1 MQTNYNNQKETNKFI
16 KSNTQL
22 MKTILQ
28 SLDFIKS
35 KAIILVAFLIISAGT
50 SFTQVTLVEGFESGI
65 VPPSGWT
72 ESGAGYWVQNTW
84 GNPHT
89 GSGWAYSNG
98 IGSYL
103 ITPAI
108 NVTTSFDLSFWYKA
122 ESVNHPQDMDIMVS
136 TDPNSFVDI
145 VHQITAATN
154 TSYIQL
160 KVSLAAYVGQ
170 TVYVAFVGQSGL
182 GGYDYGIC
190 LDDVMV
196 YGLPICA
203 TLNTPANSTSNVYI
217 HTNLSWTGAPLAT
230 GYKVYLG
237 TDFPP
242 SNIANGTD
250 VGPGLNYTPPTPF
263 SYSTLYY
270 WSVISYNSNGDAIG
284 CATWSFT
291 TEPDPTVTS
300 FPWTEEF
307 LFWPPTGWNL
317 TGGGYSWESYGSTAA
332 TCDFWSWTPG
342 GFAELTT
349 QNIDLTQQTLDFNL
363 TFKWSHLYMTPW
375 PNDQLEVLIT
385 EVGSGTWTS
394 LWLQSGPGLN
404 SNDGA
409 TAHAPGTYIEAALPI
424 PSAFLGK
431 MIQIKFIGTSGGG
444 PEFFLDN
451 VTISALIANVT
462 SDEACEGFSGT
473 LIANPFAGIPPYTY
487 VWSEGSI
494 TQAITVSPTVTTTY
508 TVTITDA
515 TTNTAVGEGTMNI
528 HPTPI
533 VTIINL
539 DPEYCINA
547 PIVTMFGNHAPS
559 GSFVCTTAPFALL
572 DNGDGT
578 ATFDP
583 AVAFLGTHQITY
595 TYVDP
600 FGCTNYDAR
609 SVEVLTLPVV
619 SFSGLSGPYCASTG
633 ASELLTGSPLNGT
646 FSGAGM
652 IDHGDGTG
660 TFDPEFA
667 GPGVN
672 HSITY
677 TYVDPSTGCSNYD
690 QQYVTVLDIPAVDA
704 GMDDIICE
712 GASSQLTVIASGGFA
727 PYTYLWD
734 PAGSLDDPTI
744 FNPIAT
750 PPATTTYIVTV
761 TDANGCSNSDDV
773 MVTVN
778 IPVATVSDDEI
789 CIGESATLGVIPS
802 GGSDPYT
809 FSWTP
814 VAYLDDP
821 TSQTPVST
829 PPTPGDYIYTV
840 VITDAIGCTGTGTLT
855 LTVHPLPVV
864 DFAGLNSPYCAN
876 DAAVLLTGNFAP
888 DGTFTGT
895 GGLTDNG
902 DGTATF
908 DPVAAGPGN
917 YEITYTYTDANTC
930 TNSEIKAVIV
940 NVVPIVNFSG
950 LDPEYCVDW
959 AAATLTGNHAPGGSF
974 IGAGITNNGDGTAT
988 FLPATAGVGTFDI
1001 TYTYTNSF
1009 GCTDFE
1015 VQSVIVHPLPI
1026 VTLDP
1031 LADVCINTPV
1041 FPLTGGLPLNG
1052 IYSGPGVSAG
1062 DFTAS
1067 IAGLGTHT
1075 ITYSYTDI
1083 YGCIDHAY
1091 QPITV
1096 HDTTMTYI
1104 VAPLADVC
1112 VDDPSFIL
1120 AIGFPTGGVYYGPGV
1135 SLSGSDYI
1143 FDPATAGVGTH
1154 TLFYAYT
1161 NAFNCTST
1169 VTTSI
1174 VVNPLPIVS
1183 FTGLNAEYCVD
1194 DSPSTLTGTP
1204 AGGYFTGAGTA
1215 LNEFYPDVAGPG
1227 THNITYT
1234 YTDPNGCTDFE
1245 IQSVIVY
1252 PLPIVTLDPFADVCI
1267 DEPAFTLTGGLPVG
1281 GVYSG
1286 TGVAG
1291 TDFDPAVAGVGTY
1304 IITYTYTDANTCVNF
1319 ATQPITVNPLP
1330 PANAGPDVSICYGD
1344 CSDLTATGGTVYS
1357 WDNGESTATINVCP
1371 TGSITYIVTV
1381 TDVNGCSQ
1389 TDDVTVNVWPLP
1401 IPDAGP
1407 DVSICL
1413 NECTTLT
1420 ATGGVSYMWN
1430 NNMAMNTIDVCPTV
1444 TTTYTVTVTDANGC
1458 SDTDDITVTVWP
1470 LPIADAGLN
1479 DSICLNDCTILTAS
1493 GGTAYV
1499 WNTGDNTAAINVCP
1513 AVTTT
1518 YTVTVTD
1525 ANGCTDDDDVIVTVW
1540 PLPTAN
1546 AGPDVEVCIG
1556 ECTIVTATGGDTYL
1570 WNTGS
1575 NQQALLACPTVST
1588 TYTVTVTDVNGC
1600 TDSDEVIV
1608 IVNPIPIADAGPDD
1622 VICFG
1627 ECTALSASGGIIYIW
1642 SNNNFGP
1649 TMNVC
1654 PAVTTTYT
1662 VTVTDINGC
1671 TDSDEVIVT
1680 VNPLPPA
1687 NAGADVDI
1695 CFGSCSTLTASGG
1708 TIYLWN
1714 TGETTVS
1721 IDVCPVVTTTYT
1733 VTVTDANGCVNTADV
1748 TVNVQ
1753 PIPVADAG
1761 PNVDIC
1767 DGDCT
1772 NLTASGAGAGGTY
1785 VWNDGSSTVSINVCP
1800 IVTTTYSVTVTD
1812 IYGCTD
1818 SDVVIVSVNPVP
1830 VADAGPDAT
1839 VCDGDCTTLMASG
1852 GVSYLWSNNF
1862 AGPVITVCPS
1872 ITTTYTVTV
1881 TDANGCSDIDNVTI
1895 TVNPLPPANAG
1906 ADVDICFGSC
1916 STLTASGGTI
1926 YLWNTGETTA
1936 SIDVCPVVTTTYT
1949 VTVIDANGCVNT
1961 ADVIVNVQPI
1971 PVADAGPNVDICD
1984 GDCTNLTASGAGA
1997 GGTYV
2002 WNDGSSTV
2010 SINVCP
2016 IVTTTYSVT
2025 VTDIYG
2031 CTDSDVVI
2039 VSVNPVPI
2047 ADAGPDATVCDGD
2060 CVTLMASG
2068 GVSYMWSNNF
2078 AGPVIVVCPSVTT
2091 TFTVTV
2097 TDANGCSDIDNV
2109 TVTVNPLP
2117 PANAGADVD
2126 ICFGDCATL
2135 TATGGTA
2142 YIWSTGANTAVID
2155 VCPVITTTYFVT
2167 VTDANGCINT
2177 DDVTVTVNP
2186 LPLANA
2192 GPDASICNGD
2202 CVTLTAFGAGV
2213 GGSYI
2218 WNTGGLSA
2226 AIYVCPVVTTTYS
2239 VTITN
2244 ANGCTDSDEVI
2255 VVVNSLPSANA
2266 GPDVSICEG
2275 DCTTLTAS
2283 GGIFYQWSN
2292 NVITQSID
2300 VCPTITTTYT
2310 VTITDANGC
2319 TNSDDVIVTV
2329 IASPVV
2335 TFATLADLCVD
2346 APAFILTEGTPSGG
2360 IYSGT
2365 GVSGGSFDPSIAGVG
2380 VHTLTYTYTDITTG
2394 CSNFATQNITV
2405 NPLPLVYFAP
2415 LADVCLSDAQFTLTQ
2430 GLPSTPAGVYTG
2442 TGIALG
2448 TDFSPFLAG
2457 VGTHTLTYTY
2467 TDLNGC
2473 ISSATQTITVNPMP
2487 VQFTVTGGGNYCAG
2501 GAGVDVGLMGS
2512 ELGVDYNLIIN
2523 GITTIATFSGTG
2535 AAISFGNQT
2544 IAGAYTVFAY
2554 NTSSG
2559 CEDQMIGSVDVG
2571 VYPLPIA
2578 VASSNSPV
2586 CGNDP
2591 IMLYSSGGGCSLV
2604 NYCPSTSSSYIQ
2616 EYITNV
2622 SLNNASQASV
2632 GNFYTDFTA
2641 NIFTILNIGGTY
2653 TLSVTNYVDGT
2664 FPEHV
2669 TVFIDWNR
2677 NGIFEAA
2684 DSIYMGTF
2692 NGTHTFTKSITVPPN
2707 ALLGK
2712 TLMRVINQWGSKPI
2726 PCGAYGYGETEDYQ
2740 IEITDGTGLT
2750 CAYAWAGPNSFSST
2764 QQNPIVTDSA
2774 TMFMNGIYTV
2784 TVTDINLCVAT
2795 ASVNVVV
2802 NALPLVNISGL
2813 DTAYCLNDL
2822 PVPLS
2827 GSPVGG
2833 SFSGTGIS
2841 GTFFYPAIAGVG
2853 THTVTYTYDN
2863 GNCVNKI
2870 TQSVMVRDIPQMT
2883 LTDDFTICQGDTVQ
2897 LTASG
2902 GTDYFWSTSETT
2914 PSIMVYPNNTTVYH
2928 VTVANIFGCSV
2939 SDSVVVSVNPTPIV
2953 NAGNDDAVCLGSSTM
2968 LNPVVSGGGGV
2979 YNYQWT
2985 PATGLDDPNIQNP
2998 IASPVDST
3006 YYVLTVVDLI
3016 YGCIARDTVLIE
3028 VYPVPAA
3035 DAGPNDTT
3043 CFGHMVTLNASPPGM
3058 TYLWSTTQTNQ
3069 TINVVAADTA
3079 IYFVTV
3085 TNAYGCSAIDS
3096 VSVIANPVPFGDAG
3110 DNETIC
3116 FGDLV
3121 KLEATGGGNYEWL
3134 TTPPQFTQSIIVN
3147 PNDTTEYHCVV
3158 SNVYGC
3164 TDTASVWVFV
3174 NPLPVIT
3181 ITATP
3186 NDTVCKNQ
3194 KVILDAG
3201 SGFDTYLWSNGDTTQ
3216 VITIDSSGVGIGPI
3230 PYQVIVTKNG
3240 CDALQE
3246 INITFEDCIGIDDH
3260 EFDQV
3265 AIDIYPNP
3273 TTGRFN
3279 IAINGYEN
3287 DLNLTIF
3294 NNIGQIMYS
3303 EKLELNRSKA
3313 YIREFDLSRYKAGI
3327 YFLRF
3332 NDGKMTKTKKIIIQ

>member
-1 MQTNYNNQKETNKFI
+1 
-16 KSNTQL
+16 
-22 MKTILQ
+22 
-28 SLDFIKS
+28 
-35 KAIILVAFLIISAGT
+35 
-50 SFTQVTLVEGFESGI
+50 
-65 VPPSGWT
+65 
-72 ESGAGYWVQNTW
+72 
-84 GNPHT
+84 
-89 GSGWAYSNG
+89 
-98 IGSYL
+98 
-103 ITPAI
+103 
-108 NVTTSFDLSFWYKA
+108 
-122 ESVNHPQDMDIMVS
+122 
-136 TDPNSFVDI
+136 
-145 VHQITAATN
+145 
-154 TSYIQL
+154 
-160 KVSLAAYVGQ
+160 
-170 TVYVAFVGQSGL
+170 
-182 GGYDYGIC
+182 
-190 LDDVMV
+190 
-196 YGLPICA
+196 
-203 TLNTPANSTSNVYI
+203 
-217 HTNLSWTGAPLAT
+217 
-230 GYKVYLG
+230 
-237 TDFPP
+237 
-242 SNIANGTD
+242 
-250 VGPGLNYTPPTPF
+250 
-263 SYSTLYY
+263 
-270 WSVISYNSNGDAIG
+270 
-284 CATWSFT
+284 
-291 TEPDPTVTS
+291 
-300 FPWTEEF
+300 
-307 LFWPPTGWNL
+307 
-317 TGGGYSWESYGSTAA
+317 
-332 TCDFWSWTPG
+332 
-342 GFAELTT
+342 
-349 QNIDLTQQTLDFNL
+349 
-363 TFKWSHLYMTPW
+363 
-375 PNDQLEVLIT
+375 
-385 EVGSGTWTS
+385 
-394 LWLQSGPGLN
+394 
-404 SNDGA
+404 
-409 TAHAPGTYIEAALPI
+409 
-424 PSAFLGK
+424 
-431 MIQIKFIGTSGGG
+431 
-444 PEFFLDN
+444 
-451 VTISALIANVT
+451 
-462 SDEACEGFSGT
+462 
-473 LIANPFAGIPPYTY
+473 
-487 VWSEGSI
+487 
-494 TQAITVSPTVTTTY
+494 
-508 TVTITDA
+508 
-515 TTNTAVGEGTMNI
+515 
-528 HPTPI
+528 
-533 VTIINL
+533 
-539 DPEYCINA
+539 
-547 PIVTMFGNHAPS
+547 
-559 GSFVCTTAPFALL
+559 
-572 DNGDGT
+572 
-578 ATFDP
+578 
-583 AVAFLGTHQITY
+583 
-595 TYVDP
+595 
-600 FGCTNYDAR
+600 
-609 SVEVLTLPVV
+609 
-619 SFSGLSGPYCASTG
+619 
-633 ASELLTGSPLNGT
+633 
-646 FSGAGM
+646 
-652 IDHGDGTG
+652 
-660 TFDPEFA
+660 
-667 GPGVN
+667 
-672 HSITY
+672 
-677 TYVDPSTGCSNYD
+677 
-690 QQYVTVLDIPAVDA
+690 
-704 GMDDIICE
+704 
-712 GASSQLTVIASGGFA
+712 
-727 PYTYLWD
+727 
-734 PAGSLDDPTI
+734 
-744 FNPIAT
+744 
-750 PPATTTYIVTV
+750 
-761 TDANGCSNSDDV
+761 
-773 MVTVN
+773 
-778 IPVATVSDDEI
+778 
-789 CIGESATLGVIPS
+789 
-802 GGSDPYT
+802 
-809 FSWTP
+809 
-814 VAYLDDP
+814 
-821 TSQTPVST
+821 
-829 PPTPGDYIYTV
+829 
-840 VITDAIGCTGTGTLT
+840 
-855 LTVHPLPVV
+855 
-864 DFAGLNSPYCAN
+864 
-876 DAAVLLTGNFAP
+876 
-888 DGTFTGT
+888 
-895 GGLTDNG
+895 
-902 DGTATF
+902 
-908 DPVAAGPGN
+908 
-917 YEITYTYTDANTC
+917 
-930 TNSEIKAVIV
+930 
-940 NVVPIVNFSG
+940 
-950 LDPEYCVDW
+950 
-959 AAATLTGNHAPGGSF
+959 
-974 IGAGITNNGDGTAT
+974 
-988 FLPATAGVGTFDI
+988 
-1001 TYTYTNSF
+1001 
-1009 GCTDFE
+1009 
-1015 VQSVIVHPLPI
+1015 
-1026 VTLDP
+1026 
-1031 LADVCINTPV
+1031 
-1041 FPLTGGLPLNG
+1041 
-1052 IYSGPGVSAG
+1052 
-1062 DFTAS
+1062 
-1067 IAGLGTHT
+1067 
-1075 ITYSYTDI
+1075 
-1083 YGCIDHAY
+1083 
-1091 QPITV
+1091 
-1096 HDTTMTYI
+1096 MTYI

-1120 AIGFPTGGVYYGPGV
+1120 AIGFPIGGVYYGPGV

-1169 VTTSI
+1169 VQTTI

-1344 CSDLTATGGTVYS
+1344 CTDLTATGGTDYS
-1357 WDNGESTATINVCP
+1357 WDTGESTSTINVCP
-1371 TGSITYIVTV
+1371 TTSTTYIVTV

-1389 TDDVTVNVWPLP
+1389 TDDVYVNVWPLP
-1401 IPDAGP
+1401 IPYAGP
-1407 DVSICL
+1407 NVSICL
-1413 NECTTLT
+1413 NDCTTLV
-1420 ATGGVSYMWN
+1420 ATGGVSYMWSN
-1430 NNMAMNTIDVCPTV
+1430 NVAYDTIYVCPIV
-1444 TTTYTVTVTDANGC
+1444 TTTYIVTVTDANGC

-1479 DSICLNDCTILTAS
+1479 DSICLNDCTILTAT

-1588 TYTVTVTDVNGC
+1588 TYTVTITDVNGC
-1600 TDSDEVIV
+1600 TDSDEVIA
-1608 IVNPIPIADAGPDD
+1608 IVNPIPVADAGPDD

-1627 ECTALSASGGIIYIW
+1627 ECTALSASGGVIYIW
-1642 SNNNFGP
+1642 SNNNYGP

-1671 TDSDEVIVT
+1671 TDSDEVIIT
-1680 VNPLPPA
+1680 VNPMPPA

-1695 CFGSCSTLTASGG
+1695 CFGSCS
-1708 TIYLWN
+1708 I
-1714 TGETTVS
+1714 
-1721 IDVCPVVTTTYT
+1721 
-1733 VTVTDANGCVNTADV
+1733 
-1748 TVNVQ
+1748 
-1753 PIPVADAG
+1753 
-1761 PNVDIC
+1761 
-1767 DGDCT
+1767 
-1772 NLTASGAGAGGTY
+1772 
-1785 VWNDGSSTVSINVCP
+1785 
-1800 IVTTTYSVTVTD
+1800 
-1812 IYGCTD
+1812 
-1818 SDVVIVSVNPVP
+1818 
-1830 VADAGPDAT
+1830 
-1839 VCDGDCTTLMASG
+1839 
-1852 GVSYLWSNNF
+1852 
-1862 AGPVITVCPS
+1862 
-1872 ITTTYTVTV
+1872 
-1881 TDANGCSDIDNVTI
+1881 
-1895 TVNPLPPANAG
+1895 
-1906 ADVDICFGSC
+1906 
-1916 STLTASGGTI
+1916 LTASGGTI

-1936 SIDVCPVVTTTYT
+1936 SINVCPVVTTTYT
-1949 VTVIDANGCVNT
+1949 VTVTDANGCVNT

-2002 WNDGSSTV
+2002 WNDGSSNV

-2039 VSVNPVPI
+2039 VSVNPVPV

-2060 CVTLMASG
+2060 CATLMASG
-2068 GVSYMWSNNF
+2068 GVSYLWSNNF

-2091 TFTVTV
+2091 IYTVTV
-2097 TDANGCSDIDNV
+2097 TDANGCSDVDNV
-2109 TVTVNPLP
+2109 TVTVNQLP
-2117 PANAGADVD
+2117 PANAGANVD

-2142 YIWSTGANTAVID
+2142 YIWSTGANTATIN
-2155 VCPVITTTYFVT
+2155 VCPAVTTTYFVT

-2192 GPDASICNGD
+2192 GPNASICNGD

-2213 GGSYI
+2213 GGSYN

-2226 AIYVCPVVTTTYS
+2226 AIYVCPIVTTTYS

-2266 GPDVSICEG
+2266 GPNVSICDG
-2275 DCTTLTAS
+2275 DCTILTAS
-2283 GGIFYQWSN
+2283 GGIFYVWSN

-2310 VTITDANGC
+2310 VTVADANGC
-2319 TNSDDVIVTV
+2319 TSSDDVTVTV
-2329 IASPVV
+2329 TASPVV
-2335 TFATLADLCVD
+2335 TFAVLADLCVD

-2380 VHTLTYTYTDITTG
+2380 VHTLTYTYTDVTTG
-2394 CSNFATQNITV
+2394 CSNFATQSITI

-2415 LADVCLSDAQFTLTQ
+2415 LADVCLYDAQFTLTQ

-2487 VQFTVTGGGNYCAG
+2487 IQFTVTGGGNYCAG

-2512 ELGVDYNLIIN
+2512 ELGVDYDLIIN

-2535 AAISFGNQT
+2535 AAISFGNQI
-2544 IAGAYTVFAY
+2544 IAGTYTVFAY

-2586 CGNDP
+2586 CENDP

-2641 NIFTILNIGGTY
+2641 NVFTILNIGGTY

-2692 NGTHTFTKSITVPPN
+2692 NGTHTFNKSITVPPD

-2802 NALPLVNISGL
+2802 NTLPLVNISGL

-2827 GSPVGG
+2827 GSPMGG

-2863 GNCVNKI
+2863 GICVNKI
-2870 TQSVMVRDIPQMT
+2870 TQSVIVRNVPQMT

-2928 VTVANIFGCSV
+2928 VTVANIFGCFV
-2939 SDSVVVSVNPTPIV
+2939 SDSVIVSVNPTPIV

-2985 PATGLDDPNIQNP
+2985 PATGLDDPNIENP

-3016 YGCIARDTVLIE
+3016 YGCVARDTVLIE
-3028 VYPVPAA
+3028 VYPIPAA

-3174 NPLPVIT
+3174 NPLPVIV
-3181 ITATP
+3181 ITADP
-3186 NDTVCKNQ
+3186 DFTVCKNIHV
-3194 KVILDAG
+3194 KLDAG
-3201 SGFDTYLWSNGDTTQ
+3201 AGFDYYLWSNGDTTQ
-3216 VITIDSSGVGIGPI
+3216 ITEIDSSGYSNGPV
-3230 PYQVIVTKNG
+3230 PYPALYNVIVTKNG
-3240 CDALQE
+3240 CDAMQPVT
-3246 INITFEDCIGIDDH
+3246 ITFLDCIGLDDI
-3260 EFDQV
+3260 ELDGV

-3303 EKLELNRSKA
+3303 EKLELNKSKA
-3313 YIREFDLSRYKAGI
+3313 YIREFDLSRYEAGI